1 MKLYDKLIG
10 YCDLIPYALIAVF
23 VRIIVA
29 HTFFI
34 SGQTKIEGPTIG
46 GPLLGLDLSFQI
58 PTAIRDATFILFEN
72 DYKIPLLSPNFAAYL
87 ATFAEHILPT
97 LLFLGLFGRFSA
109 LALLGMTLV
118 IQFFVYPDA
127 WWTAHSYWCGLL
139 LVIIARGP
147 GAFSL
152 DQLFWK
158 RN

>member
-29 HTFFI
+29 HTFFV

-46 GPLLGLDLSFQI
+46 GPLLGLDLIFQI
-58 PTAIRDATFILFEN
+58 PIAIRDATFILFEN
-72 DYKIPLLSPNFAAYL
+72 DYKVPLLSPNFAAYL
-87 ATFAEHILPT
+87 ATFAEHVLPA

-109 LALLGMTLV
+109 LALLGMTLI

-147 GAFSL
+147 GALSL
-152 DQLFWK
+152 DQLLWK